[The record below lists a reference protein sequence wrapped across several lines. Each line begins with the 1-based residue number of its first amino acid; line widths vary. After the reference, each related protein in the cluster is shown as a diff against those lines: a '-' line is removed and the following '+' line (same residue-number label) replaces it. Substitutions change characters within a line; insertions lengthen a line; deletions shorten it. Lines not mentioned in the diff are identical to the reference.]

1 MRLKTEKKEH
11 LSCWFNHFIDL
22 NVNRNLGVKTCEIFI
37 KCFQMLVCMLH
48 VINCTH
54 LSYAVHWQLWGTN
67 INCPDPCSTC
77 QNRSNGLSTWHV
89 ISNNKVL
96 QYINVILRK
105 CESYVNWVILL
116 IFNVLNRSIIWMLH
130 VIDSTHL
137 SNAHMN
143 ASRHQPHINVRNRN
157 QKWVNMLTW
166 TGRLWLAAISRN
178 MKAVT
183 ALVAYRW
190 LALC

>member
-77 QNRSNGLSTWHV
+77 QNRSNGWTTWHV
-89 ISNNKVL
+89 VSNNKVL
-96 QYINVILRK
+96 QYINVILRNVDHM
-105 CESYVNWVILL
+105 SVWVILC
-116 IFNVLNRSIIWMLH
+116 IFNVLTGLWYECFMSLTAHISLMLIWM
-130 VIDSTHL
+130 I
-137 SNAHMN
+137 
-143 ASRHQPHINVRNRN
+143 HINCTQMSVTKIRNE
-157 QKWVNMLTW
+157 LT
-166 TGRLWLAAISRN
+166 
-178 MKAVT
+178 
-183 ALVAYRW
+183 
-190 LALC
+190 C